1 MIEGEA
7 VGDASR
13 RWALAG
19 IFALTVVATAA
30 PAATSD
36 PPTTPAGVHDRPA
49 VFTGEPPQPE
59 PLTSGAELRIGLF
72 APDPTTGPVA
82 RDLVH
87 GITLVLDRTNADGGI
102 DGHPLSLIRRW
113 SDDPW
118 RGGAREVT
126 RMVYE
131 DGVAAILGGPDA
143 ASTHVAEQVATKAW
157 RPLVAPVASDPSLTR
172 TRVPWVFRLAPDDAA
187 QARRL
192 AGQVAVL
199 RAERV
204 GVVTGV
210 DRDSRAFAEE
220 IGPALA
226 AVGRPPACHLELA
239 SDFLPEVVFERLARF
254 DLDALILRL
263 PPDRLAALTGG
274 LDEAGSDCDRLLP
287 WIPGL
292 ETSDTMSAHA
302 RTWRLRPISSTADD
316 ERRRGIMAAFR
327 ERWNEEPSDVALM
340 ASDAAELMVAALR
353 LHLASGRPLVEVL
366 RGLSGFQ
373 GAAATFEWDPGGG
386 SRAEPLLVLGPSR

>member
-1 MIEGEA
+1 MIEGES
-7 VGDASR
+7 VVEASR
-13 RWALAG
+13 RWARAWL
-19 IFALTVVATAA
+19 FALAVVATAA
-30 PAATSD
+30 PAAASD

-49 VFTGEPPQPE
+49 VFTGGPGRPG

-82 RDLVH
+82 RDLVR
-87 GITLVLDRTNADGGI
+87 GIALVLDQHNAAGGI
-102 DGHPLSLIRRW
+102 GGHPLSLIRRW

-126 RMVYE
+126 RLVYE

-157 RPLVAPVASDPSLTR
+157 LPLVAPVASDPSLTR

-192 AGQVAVL
+192 ARHIADL
-199 RAERV
+199 DAERV

-220 IGPALA
+220 IGPALV
-226 AVGRPPACHLELA
+226 AVGQPPVCHLELA
-239 SDFLPEVVFERLARF
+239 TDFVPAAVVERLARF

-263 PPDRLAALTGG
+263 PPDRLSALTAE
-274 LDEAGSDCDRLLP
+274 LDRAGSEFDRLLP
-287 WIPGL
+287 WIPGV
-292 ETSDTMSAHA
+292 ETSDTMVARA
-302 RTWRLRPISSTADD
+302 RTWRLRPISSTADAT
-316 ERRRGIMAAFR
+316 RRRATVAAFR
-327 ERWNEEPSDVALM
+327 ERWNEEPSDLALM
-340 ASDAAELMVAALR
+340 ASDAAVLIVAALG
-353 LHLASGRPLVEVL
+353 LHLASGRPLIEVL
-366 RGLSGFQ
+366 RGLSGFE
-373 GAAATFEWDPGGG
+373 GAATTLEWDPGGG
-386 SRAEPLLVLGPSR
+386 NRAEPLLVLGPSR